1 MDRVKGAQQM
11 LNHAQGGGGGSQ
23 KRVGTSKLKTAG
35 AAVMA
40 AAGTGA
46 KKEAVVARAP
56 AAIKPQRS
64 RVRSSSLP
72 GREAVIQT
80 LPTIPS
86 VPAIAVDL
94 C

>member
-1 MDRVKGAQQM
+1 M
-11 LNHAQGGGGGSQ
+11 LREEEESQ
-23 KRVGTSKLKTAG
+23 KKVGTSKLKTAG

-40 AAGTGA
+40 AAGTEQ
-46 KKEAVVARAP
+46 KEAVVWCCERGDV
-56 AAIKPQRS
+56 KPQRS